1 LGIQKCNNKN
11 MENEIIIKPKF
22 IINDYFKVS
31 LFLFVTSRAFLFLT
45 IADLLFVGYFTY
57 YHYIGFYSFSDL
69 MLIWFIA
76 MVFWPALILLSM
88 YVKTKRIL
96 ADPRLKEDISFTFN
110 NTMLV
115 DSGQNYSRTFFW
127 SELLQIKETKNFFLI
142 YITKYMVKVIR
153 KVDLKENQYEDL
165 KELFSSLPIKK
176 SLK

>member
-1 LGIQKCNNKN
+1 MVYCYG
-11 MENEIIIKPKF
+11 
-22 IINDYFKVS
+22 
-31 LFLFVTSRAFLFLT
+31 FLASA
-45 IADLLFVGYFTY
+45 
-57 YHYIGFYSFSDL
+57 
-69 MLIWFIA
+69 
-76 MVFWPALILLSM
+76 ILLSM

-110 NTMLV
+110 KTMLI